1 MGTGIVAH
9 LSRDDLKL
17 DKEND
22 KERFTRANDEQWSLI
37 ILIDSSLAIVTELE
51 VASGGYLPNH
61 EVSR

>member
-22 KERFTRANDEQWSLI
+22 MDRRDSQGLMMNSDLWLFLLI
-37 ILIDSSLAIVTELE
+37 AV
-51 VASGGYLPNH
+51 
-61 EVSR
+61 

>member
-22 KERFTRANDEQWSLI
+22 KDRRDSQRLMMNSDLWLFLLI
-37 ILIDSSLAIVTELE
+37 AV
-51 VASGGYLPNH
+51 
-61 EVSR
+61 

>member
-22 KERFTRANDEQWSLI
+22 KDRRDSQELMMNSDLWLFLLI
-37 ILIDSSLAIVTELE
+37 AV
-51 VASGGYLPNH
+51 
-61 EVSR
+61 

>member
-22 KERFTRANDEQWSLI
+22 KDRRDSQGLMMNSDLWLFLLI
-37 ILIDSSLAIVTELE
+37 AV
-51 VASGGYLPNH
+51 
-61 EVSR
+61 

>member
-22 KERFTRANDEQWSLI
+22 KDRR
-37 ILIDSSLAIVTELE
+37 DSQGLMMNSDLWLLLL
-51 VASGGYLPNH
+51 VA
-61 EVSR
+61 V